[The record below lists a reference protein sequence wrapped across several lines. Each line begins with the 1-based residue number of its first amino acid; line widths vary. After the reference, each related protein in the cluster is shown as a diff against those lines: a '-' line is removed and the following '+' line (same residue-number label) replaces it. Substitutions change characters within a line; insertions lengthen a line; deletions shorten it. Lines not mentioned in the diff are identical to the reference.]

1 MAPRASVSGSANS
14 ISATPPQRPSPLR
27 LSTEA
32 FSPLETGAAGVPG
45 RQEPRLSRSPGD
57 VLASAVLHRLTQSC
71 GVPIGQLK
79 GVSTGIFDVCNE
91 TWWDILADC
100 VLVVNLANQG
110 CAKVQRQTDFPA
122 ITPSWCARWRR

>member
-1 MAPRASVSGSANS
+1 MLPAFPGGKSHG
-14 ISATPPQRPSPLR
+14 
-27 LSTEA
+27 LS
-32 FSPLETGAAGVPG
+32 F
-45 RQEPRLSRSPGD
+45 SPGD

-71 GVPIGQLK
+71 GVPTGQLK
-79 GVSTGIFDVCNE
+79 DVSTGIFDVYHE
-91 TWWDILADC
+91 TRWDILADC